1 MFVSSKH
8 SLYSDE
14 VFVSRQAL
22 ICHYSDKVF
31 VSRQALTWHD
41 RAMWHVAIRPQAF
54 AGIVQI
60 TPRVA
65 VVIVEDAAVVAGRC
79 LVLVGGVRAVKFVY
93 L

>member
-1 MFVSSKH
+1 
-8 SLYSDE
+8 
-14 VFVSRQAL
+14 
-22 ICHYSDKVF
+22 
-31 VSRQALTWHD
+31 
-41 RAMWHVAIRPQAF
+41 MWHVAIRPQAF